1 MTTAAPQPLISL
13 LPFQQES
20 FGVQARI
27 CYFLWRRQAGKSYT
41 IAAKAIDRMMAKPG
55 RSCFFV
61 SASISTGKELI
72 EKEAAI
78 WHDALGKLRQAQEAL
93 GKELG
98 GNVVDR
104 KSHQLLDVD
113 ALADLIEKQTA
124 QIKIYHSRTS
134 YSRTKIIAPNPDTA
148 RGWTGD
154 VFGDEIGFWPDYRG
168 VWDAVEPIISRNP
181 DFIFWLYTTPPEDD
195 SHYTYDLLDPGVRQF
210 TPNPRG
216 NWYKTESGYPV
227 HRADVYDCELAGLP
241 LYSPMSGKPVDYAT
255 YRAQS
260 QDKSAADRNYALMF
274 VQGGASAVQLAWI
287 NRAQRN
293 GLGCCEGID
302 LAGQDI
308 VAAMIADLIGVA
320 WRSSLQGGRIALGLD
335 VASTTNKLSNPSALT
350 VMEQHGGKYYERLV
364 ARWKTDDYDV
374 MLAIALYII
383 GNLPR
388 EHVAGMSVDISN
400 EKFAGNKLRKDLAG
414 RITVVGIAGNSKVR
428 WQGEDSDAK
437 TAMGAAYCDA
447 LETGVIAMPPLK
459 WISDDHRLVT
469 RNGAK
474 YDADVDKAG
483 NHADTFDSSK
493 HAYWMLVNPARYIP
507 LPHPVHV

>member
-1 MTTAAPQPLISL
+1 MTPPTQPLISL
-13 LPFQQES
+13 LDPQKEM
-20 FGVQARI
+20 FGVTFRI
-27 CYFLWRRQAGKSYT
+27 CYFVWRRQGGKSHG
-41 IAAKAIDRMMAKPG
+41 IASKALERMTEKPG
-55 RSCFFV
+55 RSCHFV
-61 SASISTGKELI
+61 SASINVGKELI
-72 EKEAAI
+72 EKEATI
-78 WHDALGKLRQAQEAL
+78 WHKALEQYHAVQAQI

-98 GNVVDR
+98 GNAFD
-104 KSHQLLDVD
+104 SGNHQLLDVD
-113 ALADLIEKQTA
+113 ALADLIERQTL
-124 QIKIYHSRTS
+124 QIKLYHSRTS

-154 VFGDEIGFWPDYRG
+154 VFGDEIGFWPDFRA

-181 DFIFWLYTTPPEDD
+181 DYLMWMFTTPPEDD
-195 SHYTYDLLDPGVRQF
+195 THYTYDLLDPGARVF
-210 TPNPRG
+210 VPNSRG
-216 NWYKTESGYPV
+216 NWYKTEAGYPV
-227 HRADVYDCELAGLP
+227 HRADVYDFELAGLP
-241 LYSPMSGKPVDYAT
+241 MYSPLTGKPVDFAT
-255 YRAQS
+255 YRSQA

-287 NRAQRN
+287 NRAQRD

-308 VAAMIADLIGVA
+308 AASMIADLIGVA

-364 ARWKTDDYDV
+364 VRWKTDDYDV
-374 MLAIALYII
+374 MLALALYIVS
-383 GNLPR
+383 NLPR

-400 EKFAGNKLRKDLAG
+400 EKFAGNKLRKDLAR
-414 RITVVGIAGNSKVR
+414 RITVIGVAGNSKVR

-447 LETGVIAMPPLK
+447 LETGVIAMPPVK